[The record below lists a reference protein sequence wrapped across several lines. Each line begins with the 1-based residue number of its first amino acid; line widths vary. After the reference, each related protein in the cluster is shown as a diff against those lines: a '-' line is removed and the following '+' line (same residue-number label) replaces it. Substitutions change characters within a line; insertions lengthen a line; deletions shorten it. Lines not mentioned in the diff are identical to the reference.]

1 MGPTNIAL
9 VKLYKAD
16 MALREAQSRLDA
28 ATKNVRIQERRTN
41 DLQAKMEAAQARL
54 KQGQARS
61 ANLELDL
68 KTRDE
73 HIEKLRTQQQN
84 ARNNKEYQSFLV
96 EINTQKL
103 DRNKVEE
110 QTMKA
115 LEEVERTSAELQSLS
130 AQRDA
135 EGTRLQ
141 TMKGEIGEQIAAL
154 QAEVDSLRPARDEA
168 AEQVPPRATNMFE
181 RLSERFEGEALA
193 ALDRTH
199 PKREEYVCTACNMD
213 LVTDVYNR
221 LHTRDELIT
230 CPSCGRLLY
239 IPEDLTTEKAVN
251 KKKEV
256 KPRRSRK
263 TPPAAIGRQSSAVD
277 VLNSMRPDADD
288 EETATEAPDSTTP
301 DAAPLDETAQQPQ
314 ESSSQA

>member
-9 VKLYKAD
+9 VKLFQAD
-16 MALREAQSRLDA
+16 QALREAQGRLDA

-41 DLQAKMEAAQARL
+41 DLQARLDAAETKLKQSQAR
-54 KQGQARS
+54 AS
-61 ANLELDL
+61 TLELDL
-68 KTRDE
+68 KARDA
-73 HIEKLRTQQQN
+73 HIEKLRNQQQN
-84 ARNNKEYQSFLV
+84 ARNNKEYQALLI

-115 LEEVERTSAELQSLS
+115 LEEVERTNAEIKDLA
-130 AQRDA
+130 AQREA
-135 EGTRLQ
+135 EGKKLE
-141 TMKGEIGEQIAAL
+141 TMKAEIGEQIAKL

-168 AEQVPPRATNMFE
+168 ANAVPPRAINMFE
-181 RLSERFEGEALA
+181 RLAERYDGEAMA
-193 ALDRTH
+193 AIARPH

-221 LHTRDELIT
+221 LHSRDDMIG

-251 KKKEV
+251 KKRE
-256 KPRRSRK
+256 PRERRPRK
-263 TPPAAIGRQSSAVD
+263 APPAAIGRQTSAVD
-277 VLNSMRPDADD
+277 VLNSMRPDEDEEETTVSDTTADD
-288 EETATEAPDSTTP
+288 Q
-301 DAAPLDETAQQPQ
+301 AQQPSEQ
-314 ESSSQA
+314 SAATQA